1 MQIINKKIMYRT
13 LISLFAVFFAAATLS
28 ADEVSEIRAM
38 TKEKVDL
45 VIQTLKDT
53 SLSKKEKKE
62 GILKTIDGLFDFNLM
77 ARLSLGKE
85 NWKPL
90 SKSKRKEF
98 SKLFV
103 ERLKQSYLDKLDLY
117 TDEEVVVGE
126 AKQTKKNRVEVLTFL
141 VSKDDKKEM
150 TYKLY
155 KSKKKGWL
163 VYDVDVLGVS
173 IVATYRSQFS
183 GILKKGSME
192 QLLERMRSTGELGH
206 DAKTFLRQNYFKLS
220 QNYFAFNAGLH
231 CSIRLSS
238 TLFGN

>member
-28 ADEVSEIRAM
+28 ADEVNEIRAM

-155 KSKKKGWL
+155 KAKKKGWL
-163 VYDVDVLGVS
+163 VYDVVVLGVS

-192 QLLERMRSTGELGH
+192 QLLERMRSTGEL
-206 DAKTFLRQNYFKLS
+206 RS
-220 QNYFAFNAGLH
+220 
-231 CSIRLSS
+231 
-238 TLFGN
+238 

>member
-1 MQIINKKIMYRT
+1 MQIINKKIMYRI

-28 ADEVSEIRAM
+28 AEEVSEIQAM

-85 NWKPL
+85 KWKPL

-192 QLLERMRSTGELGH
+192 QLLERMRSTGELG
-206 DAKTFLRQNYFKLS
+206 S
-220 QNYFAFNAGLH
+220 
-231 CSIRLSS
+231 
-238 TLFGN
+238 

>member
-13 LISLFAVFFAAATLS
+13 LISFFAVFLAAATLS
-28 ADEVSEIRAM
+28 ADEVSEIQAM

-77 ARLSLGKE
+77 ARLSLGKKD
-85 NWKPL
+85 WKAL
-90 SKSKRKEF
+90 SKAKRKEF
-98 SKLFV
+98 SMLFV

-126 AKQTKKNRVEVLTFL
+126 AKLTKKNRVEVLTFL
-141 VSKDDKKEM
+141 ITKDDKKEM

-155 KSKKKGWL
+155 KSKKKRWM

-173 IVATYRSQFS
+173 IVQTYRSQFS
-183 GILKKGSME
+183 GILKKESME
-192 QLLERMRSTGELGH
+192 QLMERMRSSGELG
-206 DAKTFLRQNYFKLS
+206 S
-220 QNYFAFNAGLH
+220 
-231 CSIRLSS
+231 
-238 TLFGN
+238 

>member
-163 VYDVDVLGVS
+163 VYDVVVLGVS

-192 QLLERMRSTGELGH
+192 QLLERMRSTGELG
-206 DAKTFLRQNYFKLS
+206 S
-220 QNYFAFNAGLH
+220 
-231 CSIRLSS
+231 
-238 TLFGN
+238 

>member
-1 MQIINKKIMYRT
+1 
-13 LISLFAVFFAAATLS
+13 
-28 ADEVSEIRAM
+28 M

-126 AKQTKKNRVEVLTFL
+126 AKLTKKNRVEVLTYL
-141 VSKDDKKEM
+141 ITKDDKKEM

-155 KSKKKGWL
+155 KSKKKGWM

-173 IVATYRSQFS
+173 IVQTYRSQFS
-183 GILKKGSME
+183 GILKKESME
-192 QLLERMRSTGELGH
+192 QLMERMRSSGELG
-206 DAKTFLRQNYFKLS
+206 S
-220 QNYFAFNAGLH
+220 
-231 CSIRLSS
+231 
-238 TLFGN
+238 

>member
-13 LISLFAVFFAAATLS
+13 FISLFAVFFAAATLS
-28 ADEVSEIRAM
+28 ADEVSEIQAM

-192 QLLERMRSTGELGH
+192 QLLERMRSTGELG
-206 DAKTFLRQNYFKLS
+206 S
-220 QNYFAFNAGLH
+220 
-231 CSIRLSS
+231 
-238 TLFGN
+238 

>member
-13 LISLFAVFFAAATLS
+13 LISLFSVFFAAATLS
-28 ADEVSEIRAM
+28 ADEVSEIQAM

-192 QLLERMRSTGELGH
+192 QLLERMRSTGELG
-206 DAKTFLRQNYFKLS
+206 S
-220 QNYFAFNAGLH
+220 
-231 CSIRLSS
+231 
-238 TLFGN
+238 

>member
-13 LISLFAVFFAAATLS
+13 LISFFAVFFAAATLS
-28 ADEVSEIRAM
+28 ADEVSEIQAM

-192 QLLERMRSTGELGH
+192 QLLERMRSTGELG
-206 DAKTFLRQNYFKLS
+206 S
-220 QNYFAFNAGLH
+220 
-231 CSIRLSS
+231 
-238 TLFGN
+238 

>member
-1 MQIINKKIMYRT
+1 MQTINKKIMYRI

-28 ADEVSEIRAM
+28 ADEVSEIQAM

-192 QLLERMRSTGELGH
+192 QLLERMRSTGELG
-206 DAKTFLRQNYFKLS
+206 S
-220 QNYFAFNAGLH
+220 
-231 CSIRLSS
+231 
-238 TLFGN
+238 

>member
-13 LISLFAVFFAAATLS
+13 LISFFAVFFAAATLS
-28 ADEVSEIRAM
+28 ADEVSEIQAM

-77 ARLSLGKE
+77 ARLSLGKKD
-85 NWKPL
+85 WKAL
-90 SKSKRKEF
+90 SKAKRKEF
-98 SKLFV
+98 SMLFV

-126 AKQTKKNRVEVLTFL
+126 AKLTKKNRVEVLTYL
-141 VSKDDKKEM
+141 ITKDDKKEM

-155 KSKKKGWL
+155 KSKKKRWM

-173 IVATYRSQFS
+173 IVQTYRSQFS
-183 GILKKGSME
+183 GILKKESME
-192 QLLERMRSTGELGH
+192 QLMERMRSSGELG
-206 DAKTFLRQNYFKLS
+206 S
-220 QNYFAFNAGLH
+220 
-231 CSIRLSS
+231 
-238 TLFGN
+238 